1 MKNKFVF
8 LFGITLL
15 AVTAGNPAKSNLSGF
30 CESLS
35 KRIPPI
41 QNQLADMLNK
51 LEQRG
56 ADRKTNLNE
65 SWTNYQN
72 ALNNQ
77 QNKQNKDFS
86 ADADKLNQRAKTDA
100 EKTAVSA
107 FIRAI
112 HTAITTRRLAVKTAL
127 DVFHGA
133 VTAAMESNKAA
144 VLSSI
149 KGSADA
155 LTIAF
160 NKAEADCA
168 SGSIQQKIRTNLI
181 SAMQSAKSSFVSARS
196 KDDISS
202 QMKQLVT
209 AKNAALEKAHQD
221 FRAAVIAAR
230 DTLKAILGSSNS
242 TSTQP

>member
-35 KRIPPI
+35 KRVSPI
-41 QNQLADMLNK
+41 QNQLADMLSK

-56 ADRKTNLNE
+56 IDRKTNLDK

-77 QNKQNKDFS
+77 QNKQDKDFS

-100 EKTAVSA
+100 EKAAVSA
-107 FIRAI
+107 FIQAI
-112 HTAITTRRLAVKTAL
+112 HAAITTRRLAVKTAL
-127 DVFHGA
+127 DVFHSA
-133 VTAAMESNKAA
+133 VTAAAESNKAA

-149 KGSADA
+149 RSSADA
-155 LTIAF
+155 LTAAL
-160 NKAEADCA
+160 NKAKDNCA
-168 SGSIQQKIRTNLI
+168 SGSIQQTIRTDLI
-181 SAMQSAKSSFVSARS
+181 SAMQSAKSSFASARN

-209 AKNAALEKAHQD
+209 VKNAALEKAHQD
-221 FRAAVIAAR
+221 FRAAVIVAK